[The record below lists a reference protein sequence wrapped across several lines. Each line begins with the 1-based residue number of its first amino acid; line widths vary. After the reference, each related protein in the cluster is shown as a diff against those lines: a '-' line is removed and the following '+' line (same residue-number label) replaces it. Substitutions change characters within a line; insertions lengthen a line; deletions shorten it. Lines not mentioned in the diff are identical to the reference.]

1 MNRWKRILDMEH
13 NGSSLVVDDRLVHLV
28 VFNLDEQRFAL
39 PFSDVTRIIRVV
51 EITNLPEAPEVVLGV
66 INIQGQIVPV
76 INLRERFRLPKRE
89 ISLSDQFIIA
99 HTSERSVALLVDAVT
114 DVIECS
120 ERHITISGEILPGMK
135 EYIEGVARLEDDIIL
150 ICDLAQFLSLDEG
163 EILNAAM
170 EDED

>member
-1 MNRWKRILDMEH
+1 MEH
-13 NGSSLVVDDRLVHLV
+13 NGSSLVVDDRLIHLV

-76 INLRERFRLPKRE
+76 INLRERFHLPKRE
-89 ISLSDQFIIA
+89 ISLNDQLIIA
-99 HTSERSVALLVDAVT
+99 HTSERSVALLVDAVI
-114 DVIECS
+114 DVIERS
-120 ERHITISGEILPGMK
+120 EQQFTISEEILPGLK
-135 EYIEGVARLEDDIIL
+135 EYIGGVAKLEDGIIL
-150 ICDLAQFLSLDEG
+150 ICDLAQFLSLDEK

-170 EDED
+170 EEMD